1 MKNVL
6 ITGVTRGIGR
16 ACAVT
21 FAKAGYR
28 VYGVYKNSETEA
40 ERLERDLGITCYKC
54 DVSDEFQVMALHDT
68 VIGECGG
75 IDVLINNAGVS
86 LFGIF
91 QTISNDD
98 RRKMYA
104 TNLFGTLYVTREFV
118 GDMINA
124 KSGVI
129 INISS
134 VLGETG
140 GSCEADYAA
149 SKGALIALT
158 KSLAKECGPSGVRVN
173 CVCPG
178 IIDTDMNANLTADEV
193 EELVGEIWDEHDKV
207 NPEIEKVSNDEYC
220 VAGGLNLDKFFE
232 FFDLENK
239 FPDITTVSGW
249 IIEQLGR
256 IPTEGEGFTY
266 YNLKVTVK
274 KKDFRRIIKVSI
286 KVG

>member
-21 FAKAGYR
+21 FAKSGYR
-28 VYGVYKNSETEA
+28 VYGVYKSSEAEA

-158 KSLAKECGPSGVRVN
+158 KSLAKECGPSGVRVS

-193 EELVGEIWDEHDKV
+193 EELVGEI
-207 NPEIEKVSNDEYC
+207 P
-220 VAGGLNLDKFFE
+220 
-232 FFDLENK
+232 LE
-239 FPDITTVSGW
+239 T
-249 IIEQLGR
+249 LGR
-256 IPTEGEGFTY
+256 PSDVAKAVLFLASDGAEYITGAVVDVNGGRSEF
-266 YNLKVTVK
+266 
-274 KKDFRRIIKVSI
+274 
-286 KVG
+286 

>member
-1 MKNVL
+1 M
-6 ITGVTRGIGR
+6 
-16 ACAVT
+16 
-21 FAKAGYR
+21 
-28 VYGVYKNSETEA
+28 
-40 ERLERDLGITCYKC
+40 
-54 DVSDEFQVMALHDT
+54 
-68 VIGECGG
+68 
-75 IDVLINNAGVS
+75 LINNAGVS

-178 IIDTDMNANLTADEV
+178 IIDTDMNANLTADDV
-193 EELVGEIWDEHDKV
+193 EELVGEIPLETLGRPSDVAKAVLFLASDGAEYITGAVVDVNGLQIDGRTADVMPSEPLDAKFAAFNWNVIHVDGHDLEAIASAFDVAKSV
-207 NPEIEKVSNDEYC
+207 KGKPTVILAKTIKGKGVSFMENNAGWHGKAPNDEQM
-220 VAGGLNLDKFFE
+220 AQAKE
-232 FFDLENK
+232 ELEAK
-239 FPDITTVSGW
+239 
-249 IIEQLGR
+249 
-256 IPTEGEGFTY
+256 
-266 YNLKVTVK
+266 
-274 KKDFRRIIKVSI
+274 IKELEAM
-286 KVG
+286 